1 MESLYWFASAAWIA
15 AIFKILILA
24 QSRTASK
31 PAAAFNIL
39 TLALISQNV
48 CEGFSYFFFSQGSN
62 LVTQSGTG
70 VIISMSVLSAAVV
83 HFTVTITAPKNG
95 YKYIAAF
102 WTYSAALVLAACF
115 GYLVIGV
122 ELAGHSLK
130 TIRAPLYSIFS
141 LNIIASIFAASRLL
155 WIGSKS
161 ETYVV
166 QIRSKLVMLAFAPLF
181 LTGLVVVGLGLAS
194 IPSSS
199 GLYMPFASTFLVLV
213 LMKGQ
218 QEDDQI
224 ISFRL
229 KWLQVWFH
237 LRQALKAVDSK
248 GPIGLQEFNEYV
260 RTIQLVE
267 AMKYCRNNRSAVA
280 RLLKS
285 NQTSISRAWSKIQSE
300 EGALK
305 NATDIEA
312 IKRESKRNC

>member
-1 MESLYWFASAAWIA
+1 MESLYWFALAAWLA

-24 QSRTASK
+24 QSRTTSK

-39 TLALISQNV
+39 TLALIAQNV
-48 CEGFSYFFFSQGSN
+48 CEGFSYYFFSQGSSW
-62 LVTQSGTG
+62 VTQSGTG

-83 HFTVTITAPKNG
+83 HFTVSITAIKNG
-95 YKYIAAF
+95 DKYIAAF
-102 WTYSAALVLAACF
+102 WTYSAILVLAAGF
-115 GYLVIGV
+115 GYLITGV

-130 TIRAPLYSIFS
+130 TIRASAYPIFS
-141 LNIIASIFAASRLL
+141 LNILASIFVASSIL
-155 WIGSKS
+155 WTGSKS

-166 QIRSKLVMLAFAPLF
+166 EIRSKLVMLAFAPLF
-181 LTGLVVVGLGLAS
+181 LTGLVVVSLGLAS

-237 LRQALKAVDSK
+237 ARQALNAAMSK
-248 GPIGLQEFNEYV
+248 GPLGLQEFNDRV
-260 RTIQLVE
+260 RTRQLIE

-280 RLLKS
+280 RLLVS
-285 NQTSISRAWSKIQSE
+285 NQTSISRAWSKIQFE
-300 EGALK
+300 EGAIKK
-305 NATDIEA
+305 NSGNENMQ
-312 IKRESKRNC
+312 KGK